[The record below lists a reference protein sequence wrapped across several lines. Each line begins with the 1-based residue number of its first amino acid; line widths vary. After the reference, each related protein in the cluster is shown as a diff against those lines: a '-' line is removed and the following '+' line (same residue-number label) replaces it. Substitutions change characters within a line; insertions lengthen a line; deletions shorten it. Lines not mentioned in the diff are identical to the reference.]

1 MSKMSDCQ
9 VFDKKETLIF
19 HYGISLVWLI
29 SELLSETIL
38 SYLSLF
44 FYIRK
49 FKPTV
54 NLLNLLRLTLLT
66 SLTANRLPML
76 TDDR

>member
-1 MSKMSDCQ
+1 MSKMPDCQ

-49 FKPTV
+49 FKPTM

>member
-1 MSKMSDCQ
+1 MSKMPDCQ
-9 VFDKKETLIF
+9 MFDKKETLIF

-29 SELLSETIL
+29 SELLSETIS

>member
-1 MSKMSDCQ
+1 MSKMPDCQ

-66 SLTANRLPML
+66 SLTVNRLPML

>member
-1 MSKMSDCQ
+1 MSKMPDCQ
-9 VFDKKETLIF
+9 VFDKKETQIF

-29 SELLSETIL
+29 SELLSETII
-38 SYLSLF
+38 SYLRLF

-76 TDDR
+76 IDDR

>member
-1 MSKMSDCQ
+1 MSKMPDCQ

>member
-1 MSKMSDCQ
+1 MSKMPDCQ

-49 FKPTV
+49 FKPTE

>member
-1 MSKMSDCQ
+1 MSKMPDCQ

-76 TDDR
+76 TDDM

>member
-1 MSKMSDCQ
+1 MSKMPDCQ

-38 SYLSLF
+38 SYLNLF

>member
-1 MSKMSDCQ
+1 MSKMPDCQ
-9 VFDKKETLIF
+9 VFDKKETQIF

-29 SELLSETIL
+29 SELLSETII

-76 TDDR
+76 IDDR